1 MLHYTATDSTYTTS
15 TRHRTVTVPSAL
27 SSHGRPRGRRRVA
40 LPALPRRRRRCERE
54 TGQAVVE
61 ACRAHAHFVPPPPA
75 DAPPR
80 RKYRKMRI
88 RFDDA
93 MRESNALM
101 LLEWKAM
108 GTARR
113 LQENNDQLLDL
124 LLDFNEQPRVPPRLR
139 YDLRHLSAAD
149 TAVPSSEA
157 GHTRH
162 ARDAPDALGSLA
174 ALEAHVPHTARAD
187 LADHAPHAFHA
198 AHVPIDG
205 LDLTVHAPG
214 YLSPTHE
221 EEYLLATDTALED
234 PAFDPSR
241 QHGRPL
247 RLATAHP
254 PLVDKDLTV
263 RNPDSVYNWL
273 RKHQPQ
279 VFLQDKDALALHAD
293 ALSDKSTHKTASGG
307 GGGNKKAKREST
319 LARGGTC
326 TPGPR
331 DVHASHDDPDA
342 TPGPYDT
349 TKARRKTGSGHG
361 ADDDPA
367 YRPKGGHSRPPKRKR
382 EDGDTPGGKASA
394 KKKSR
399 ASAVVAASA
408 AGG

>member
-1 MLHYTATDSTYTTS
+1 MAA
-15 TRHRTVTVPSAL
+15 P
-27 SSHGRPRGRRRVA
+27 VA
-40 LPALPRRRRRCERE
+40 
-54 TGQAVVE
+54 
-61 ACRAHAHFVPPPPA
+61 A
-75 DAPPR
+75 DASLSRLSPTAIAAVDADADADIDASARPIKRSWR

-124 LLDFNEQPRVPPRLR
+124 LLDFNEQPRVAPRLR

-157 GHTRH
+157 GQTR
-162 ARDAPDALGSLA
+162 DDCNAPEALSSLA

-187 LADHAPHAFHA
+187 LAACAPHAFHT
-198 AHVPIDG
+198 AHASIDG
-205 LDLTVHAPG
+205 LDLTAHAPG

-234 PAFDPSR
+234 PAFDLSR
-241 QHGRPL
+241 QNGRPI

-254 PLVDKDLTV
+254 PLADKELTV

-293 ALSDKSTHKTASGG
+293 ALSDKSANKTASGNG
-307 GGGNKKAKREST
+307 SSSKKAKREST
-319 LARGGTC
+319 LARGGTS

-331 DVHASHDDPDA
+331 DAHTTLDDPDA
-342 TPGPYDT
+342 TPVPYDT
-349 TKARRKTGSGHG
+349 AKARRKTGSGHG
-361 ADDDPA
+361 ADDDTT

-382 EDGDTPGGKASA
+382 EDGDTPGSKPNA

-399 ASAVVAASA
+399 ASAVVPASA
-408 AGG
+408 PGG